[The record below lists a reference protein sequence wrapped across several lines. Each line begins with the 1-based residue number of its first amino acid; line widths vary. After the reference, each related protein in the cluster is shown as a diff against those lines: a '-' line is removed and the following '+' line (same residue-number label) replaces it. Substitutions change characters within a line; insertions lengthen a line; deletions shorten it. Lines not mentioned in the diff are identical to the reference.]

1 MKYFV
6 ELDQEADNHLSM
18 HIKAGNKILLKKI
31 FNLLQELET
40 HPKTGTGKP
49 HQLKHEHLEVWSRSI
64 DHRHRMLYIIDD
76 EKITVFVFSLWGHY
90 NDK

>member
-6 ELDQEADNHLSM
+6 ELDQEAEKHLPK

-40 HPKTGTGKP
+40 HPETETGKP
-49 HQLKHEHLEVWSRSI
+49 HQLKHEQTGVWSRSMMTGTGCCI
-64 DHRHRMLYIIDD
+64 SL
-76 EKITVFVFSLWGHY
+76 TV
-90 NDK
+90 